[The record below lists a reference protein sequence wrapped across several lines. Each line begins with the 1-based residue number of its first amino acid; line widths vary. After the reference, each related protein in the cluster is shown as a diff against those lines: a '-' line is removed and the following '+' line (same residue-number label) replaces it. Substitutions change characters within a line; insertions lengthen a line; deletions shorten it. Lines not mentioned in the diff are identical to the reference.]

1 MAAKATKKTKT
12 SAKKAAKPAAKAKAK
27 TKVKAAAKK
36 TATKKAAPAKAKK
49 TAAKAKPKAAA
60 KKTAVK
66 KAAAKKTAAKPAAK
80 KTATKKAA
88 APKKPAAKKAAPK
101 AAAAKTAAKKAAP
114 KAAAKKAAPKTAAK
128 KTTAKKAAPKTAA
141 AKKAAAKKAAKLE
154 ILPEKKVP
162 RTTPIVARPAK
173 VVIPE
178 PASIRPIP
186 KAEPKVTATP
196 DPRPSKLSFKNKE
209 YVVYP
214 SHGVGQ
220 ITSVERQE
228 VAGHE
233 LELYVITF
241 AKDKMTLRVPTNKSE
256 AVGMRKLSE
265 PKVITQAIDTLK
277 GKAKVKRTMWSR
289 RAQEYEAKINSGDL
303 IFIAEVV
310 RDLYRSDKQPEQSYS
325 ERQLFEAAID
335 RMAREVAAADN
346 MDDAAAVTRLET
358 VLITAAG
365 KAEKKAEAEAEA
377 EAAAASEPT

>member
-12 SAKKAAKPAAKAKAK
+12 SAKKATKPAAKAKPKAK
-27 TKVKAAAKK
+27 AKSKVKAAAKK
-36 TATKKAAPAKAKK
+36 TATKKAPAKAKK
-49 TAAKAKPKAAA
+49 AAPKTKAKPKAAA
-60 KKTAVK
+60 KKAAAKKPAAK
-66 KAAAKKTAAKPAAK
+66 KAAAKKTAKKAAPKKAAAK
-80 KTATKKAA
+80 KA

-101 AAAAKTAAKKAAP
+101 KPAAKKAAPKTAAKKAAP
-114 KAAAKKAAPKTAAK
+114 KAAAKKAT
-128 KTTAKKAAPKTAA
+128 
-141 AKKAAAKKAAKLE
+141 AKKAAKLE
-154 ILPEKKVP
+154 AVVEKKAP
-162 RTTPIVARPAK
+162 RTKPIIARPAK
-173 VVIPE
+173 ANVPE

-196 DPRPSKLSFKNKE
+196 DPRPSKLAFKNKE
-209 YVVYP
+209 FVVYP

-241 AKDKMTLRVPTNKSE
+241 AKDKMTLRVPTNKSD

-303 IFIAEVV
+303 ISIAEVV
-310 RDLYRSDKQPEQSYS
+310 RDLFRSDKQPEQSYS

-346 MDDAAAVTRLET
+346 MDDDAAIARLES
-358 VLITAAG
+358 VLVTAAG
-365 KAEKKAEAEAEA
+365 KAEKKAEAD
-377 EAAAASEPT
+377 AAADGADET

>member
-12 SAKKAAKPAAKAKAK
+12 SGKKAAKPAAKTKPKAK

-49 TAAKAKPKAAA
+49 TATKAKPKAAA
-60 KKTAVK
+60 KKAAAK

-80 KTATKKAA
+80 KAATKKAA

-101 AAAAKTAAKKAAP
+101 AAAKKTTAKKAAP
-114 KAAAKKAAPKTAAK
+114 KAAAKKAAPKAAAK
-128 KTTAKKAAPKTAA
+128 KKAAPKTAA
-141 AKKAAAKKAAKLE
+141 AKKAAKLE
-154 ILPEKKVP
+154 IAPEKKVP
-162 RTTPIVARPAK
+162 RTVPIVARPAK

-265 PKVITQAIDTLK
+265 PKVITQAVDTLK

-377 EAAAASEPT
+377 AAAAGEEA

>member
-1 MAAKATKKTKT
+1 MAAKAKKKTKT
-12 SAKKAAKPAAKAKAK
+12 SAKKATKPTAKAKAKPKAK

-36 TATKKAAPAKAKK
+36 TATKKAAPAKAK
-49 TAAKAKPKAAA
+49 AKPKAAA
-60 KKTAVK
+60 KKAAAKKPAAK
-66 KAAAKKTAAKPAAK
+66 KAAAKKTA
-80 KTATKKAA
+80 TKKA

-101 AAAAKTAAKKAAP
+101 AAAKKTAAKKP
-114 KAAAKKAAPKTAAK
+114 AAKKAAPKTAAK
-128 KTTAKKAAPKTAA
+128 KAAPKTAA
-141 AKKAAAKKAAKLE
+141 KKATAKKAAKLE
-154 ILPEKKVP
+154 TVVEKKAP
-162 RTTPIVARPAK
+162 RTKPIIARPAK
-173 VVIPE
+173 VDIPE

-196 DPRPSKLSFKNKE
+196 DPRPSKLDFKNKE
-209 YVVYP
+209 FVVYP

-265 PKVITQAIDTLK
+265 PKVITQAVDTLK

-303 IFIAEVV
+303 ISIAEVV
-310 RDLYRSDKQPEQSYS
+310 RDLFRSDKQPEQSYS

-346 MDDAAAVTRLET
+346 MDDEAAIGRLET
-358 VLITAAG
+358 VLVTAAG
-365 KAEKKAEAEAEA
+365 KAEKKAEAEAAA
-377 EAAAASEPT
+377 EAAGEAAGEA

>member
-12 SAKKAAKPAAKAKAK
+12 SAKKAAKTAAKAKAKTKPKAK

-36 TATKKAAPAKAKK
+36 TATRKAAPTK
-49 TAAKAKPKAAA
+49 AKAKPKAAA
-60 KKTAVK
+60 KKAAPKKPAAKKATAKKTATK
-66 KAAAKKTAAKPAAK
+66 KAAAKKTA
-80 KTATKKAA
+80 TKKA

-101 AAAAKTAAKKAAP
+101 TAAKKATAKKAAQKKPTAKKAAP
-114 KAAAKKAAPKTAAK
+114 KSAAKKAAPKTAAK
-128 KTTAKKAAPKTAA
+128 KATS
-141 AKKAAAKKAAKLE
+141 KKAAKLE
-154 ILPEKKVP
+154 AVVEKKAP
-162 RTTPIVARPAK
+162 RTKPIIARPAK
-173 VVIPE
+173 VDIPE
-178 PASIRPIP
+178 PASIRPSP
-186 KAEPKVTATP
+186 KADPKVTATP
-196 DPRPSKLSFKNKE
+196 DPRPSKLEFKNKE
-209 YVVYP
+209 FVVYP

-303 IFIAEVV
+303 ISIAEVV
-310 RDLYRSDKQPEQSYS
+310 RDLFRSDKQPEQSYS

-346 MDDAAAVTRLET
+346 MDDTAAIGRLET
-358 VLITAAG
+358 VLVTAAG
-365 KAEKKAEAEAEA
+365 KAEKKAEAEAAA
-377 EAAAASEPT
+377 EAAGEA

>member
-1 MAAKATKKTKT
+1 MAAKATKKPKT
-12 SAKKAAKPAAKAKAK
+12 GAKKATKPAAKAKAK
-27 TKVKAAAKK
+27 PKAKAKSKVKAAAKK
-36 TATKKAAPAKAKK
+36 IAAKKTSPAKAKK
-49 TAAKAKPKAAA
+49 SPSKAKPKAAA
-60 KKTAVK
+60 KKATAK
-66 KAAAKKTAAKPAAK
+66 KPAAKKTAAKKTVKKTAAK
-80 KTATKKAA
+80 KA

-101 AAAAKTAAKKAAP
+101 KPAAKKAAAKKP
-114 KAAAKKAAPKTAAK
+114 AAKKAASKTAAKKAAPKTAAK
-128 KTTAKKAAPKTAA
+128 KAT
-141 AKKAAAKKAAKLE
+141 AKKAAKLE
-154 ILPEKKVP
+154 AVVEKKAP
-162 RTTPIVARPAK
+162 RTKPIIARPAK
-173 VVIPE
+173 ADIPE

-186 KAEPKVTATP
+186 KAEPKVTAEP
-196 DPRPSKLSFKNKE
+196 EPRPSKLAFKNKE
-209 YVVYP
+209 FVVYP

-241 AKDKMTLRVPTNKSE
+241 AKDKMTLRVPTNKSD

-303 IFIAEVV
+303 ISIAEVV
-310 RDLYRSDKQPEQSYS
+310 RDLFRSDKQPEQSYS

-346 MDDAAAVTRLET
+346 MDDEAAIARLES
-358 VLITAAG
+358 VLVTAAG
-365 KAEKKAEAEAEA
+365 KAEKKAEADATADEAE
-377 EAAAASEPT
+377 ET